1 MVVKASEKL
10 NIRQK
15 VRTNGTYCF
24 VSGPAYESRAECRF
38 LRMIGGDSV
47 GMSTVPEVVTAK
59 HCGMK
64 ILGLSL
70 ITNKVVINP
79 GESNHASHEEV
90 LQAVEASG
98 KFVESIVKEITQK
111 DILGQ
116 YLDKLPA
123 FEYKPTPNA
132 HHTAESESKECSN
145 CKCKCKCCGVP
156 PTDHFVTVLG
166 VAAIVGGLFY
176 LLKARGSH

>member
-1 MVVKASEKL
+1 MVVKAAEKL
-10 NIRQK
+10 NIRDK

-47 GMSTVPEVVTAK
+47 GMSTVPEVVAAK

-70 ITNKVVINP
+70 ITNKVVVNP
-79 GESNHASHEEV
+79 GESNHANHEEV

-98 KFVESIVKEITQK
+98 KFVEGIVKEITQK

-123 FEYKPTPNA
+123 FEYKPNPKA
-132 HHTAESESKECSN
+132 VQHVEAESSGCKNCN
-145 CKCKCKCCGVP
+145 CKCKCCP
-156 PTDHFVTVLG
+156 PNDHLFVALG

-176 LLKARGSH
+176 LLKAKGSH